1 MAGGQQRL
9 HPALL
14 ARTIRR
20 SKPVGLQVRA
30 RKHQREG
37 EVNVG
42 LHDPDGAPLQD
53 DDPQQVSVSRALL
66 VEEQVGLQDKPAPM
80 VDAVSLL
87 LRRKNRELLHDV
99 ATDASLRGV
108 SPKPFYRD
116 IPL

>member
-1 MAGGQQRL
+1 MAGGEQHL

-14 ARTIRR
+14 TRTVRR
-20 SKPVGLQVRA
+20 SKAVSLQVRA
-30 RKHQREG
+30 WKHQREG
-37 EVNVG
+37 EVNVS
-42 LHDPDGAPLQD
+42 LDDPDCAPLQD

-66 VEEQVGLQDKPAPM
+66 VEEQVGLQDKPPPM

-99 ATDASLRGV
+99 STDALLQGA